1 MEKGINRIAWNLRRD
16 AFKRPQL
23 TPPQG
28 EGFGGGGPEVP
39 QGKYTIRMKLGN
51 HEVFQTVEV
60 LPDPRVPPVPEAQQ
74 AKYHLILVVGAKLE
88 VAAEAVNRIQ
98 KIRGAI
104 DLVLGQIKDRK
115 DSVAL
120 NLKKQSAGLKK
131 TLTGVA
137 DQFIDDQSNSQGIVR
152 QPNTVSARLG
162 GVARSLGTS
171 WDPPTPTQLTYLR
184 QAEEILARA
193 LKDFNKVFSE
203 EVASYRAAVEQA
215 KLPLVPESDTLAPD
229 WKPKKRE

>member
-1 MEKGINRIAWNLRRD
+1 MAELGSEAAPALSNR
-16 AFKRPQL
+16 
-23 TPPQG
+23 
-28 EGFGGGGPEVP
+28 
-39 QGKYTIRMKLGN
+39 
-51 HEVFQTVEV
+51 FQV
-60 LPDPRVPPVPEAQQ
+60 
-74 AKYHLILVVGAKLE
+74 
-88 VAAEAVNRIQ
+88 
-98 KIRGAI
+98 
-104 DLVLGQIKDRK
+104 

-137 DQFIDDQSNSQGIVR
+137 DQFIDDQSKSQGIVR

-171 WDPPTPTQLTYLR
+171 WDPPTSTQLTYLR

-203 EVASYRAAVEQA
+203 DVASYRAAVEQA